1 MSFQYFICFQP
12 DQTKPVEVLDSFIFQ
27 SDALDELEFLNAEY
41 PKSRFWISKVPAKFE
56 HFHLPLT
63 L

>member
-1 MSFQYFICFQP
+1 MTYQYFICYQP
-12 DQTKPVEVLDSFIFQ
+12 DQTKPIEVLDSFVFQ
-27 SDALDELEFLNAEY
+27 AEAITELEYLNKEY
-41 PKSRFWISKVPAKFE
+41 PESRFWVSKVPARYE